1 MYQKGDGI
9 EKNEWQ
15 AAEMYKMA
23 AEKGDA
29 TAQRN
34 LGWLYYEGKG
44 VQKNM
49 KEAAKWFQKAA
60 EQGDE
65 NAKSQLDYMSI
76 VGEL

>member
-1 MYQKGDGI
+1 
-9 EKNEWQ
+9 
-15 AAEMYKMA
+15 
-23 AEKGDA
+23 
-29 TAQRN
+29 
-34 LGWLYYEGKG
+34 
-44 VQKNM
+44 M